1 MEDLIVPGLVTK
13 DTRKSFRKIALS
25 EHPDVNPEDPESEER
40 SWVHSDTYWDIEWM
54 EDNGI

>member
-1 MEDLIVPGLVTK
+1 MEDLIVPGLDTK

-40 SWVHSDTYWDIEWM
+40 SWAHCDTYRDIE
-54 EDNGI
+54 